1 MSRPE
6 HKILV
11 ADDHELIRGGLRRLL
26 LESGTAPEIGEAST
40 AAQTMDLVRRERWS
54 LVILDLNLP
63 GRSGMEVLKQIKV
76 EFPALPVLIL
86 STYPEEEFAVRAI
99 RGGAAGY
106 LHKGVASRVLVEAI
120 RQVLATG
127 QFISPKVAEQLVKAV
142 KHPSERPLHAALS
155 DREDQVLRQIA
166 EGRTVSEIAA
176 ALSLS
181 VKTVSTYRS
190 IVLRKLGL
198 ENNAQLMRYA
208 LEHHLAR

>member
-1 MSRPE
+1 MSRSPL
-6 HKILV
+6 KVLV
-11 ADDHELIRGGLRRLL
+11 ADDHELIRFGLRRLL
-26 LESGTAPEIGEAST
+26 LESGAAPQIGEAST
-40 AAQTMDLVRRERWS
+40 AAQTLDLVRRERWN

-63 GRSGMEVLKQIKV
+63 GRSGMEVLKEIKA

-99 RGGAAGY
+99 RAGAAGY
-106 LHKGVASRVLVEAI
+106 LHKGVASQVMAEAI
-120 RQVLATG
+120 RQVLDTG
-127 QFISPKVAEQLVKAV
+127 QFINAKVAEQLVKAV
-142 KHPSERPLHAALS
+142 KHPLEQPLHAALS

-176 ALSLS
+176 GLSLS
-181 VKTVSTYRS
+181 IKTVSTYRS